1 MNTWDLIKIQLKST
15 LSTDS
20 YQNWVSD
27 TEFSHIQDNKLC
39 VTVPNEETRAW
50 MATEYSGFVN
60 SVIREL
66 GLGLSS
72 VVYELARPTV
82 ESLRTAWQSRIA
94 LRRKIFSTVRGPR

>member
-1 MNTWDLIKIQLKST
+1 MNSWDLIKIQLKSS

-66 GLGLSS
+66 CLSLSS
-72 VVYELARPTV
+72 VVYELAAAPSRKAPNGSSSSKEDIFDVT
-82 ESLRTAWQSRIA
+82 RT
-94 LRRKIFSTVRGPR
+94 P